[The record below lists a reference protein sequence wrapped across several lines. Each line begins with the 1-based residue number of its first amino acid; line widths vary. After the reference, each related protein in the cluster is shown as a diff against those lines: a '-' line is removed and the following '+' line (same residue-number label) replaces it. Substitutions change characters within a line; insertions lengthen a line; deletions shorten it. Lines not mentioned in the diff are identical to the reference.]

1 MKATLSTRRMR
12 AGTIADGSEG
22 TAPLLTVSATTV
34 SATSGGPTRPIR
46 GDARSITLVSAAF
59 AVL

>member
-1 MKATLSTRRMR
+1 MR
-12 AGTIADGSEG
+12 AGTIAAVSEG
-22 TAPLLTVSATTV
+22 TAMALTVSAPTV